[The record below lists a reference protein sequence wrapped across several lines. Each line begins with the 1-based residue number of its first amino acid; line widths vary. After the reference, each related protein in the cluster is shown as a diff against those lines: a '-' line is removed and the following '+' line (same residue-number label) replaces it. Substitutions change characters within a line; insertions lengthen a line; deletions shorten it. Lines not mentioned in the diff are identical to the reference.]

1 MKVLD
6 KLNLGCGQRFHSE
19 WLNADLQPA
28 SSEIQSVDLS
38 RPLPYGKGKFSVV
51 YHSNVLEHIRPV
63 LAVDF
68 MRECARICRTGGILR
83 VAVPDLEQ
91 ICRLYLLKLEEA
103 IQGKPEAREE
113 RAWMLLEMLDQ
124 MTREKSG
131 GCMGEMLRNMPSSL
145 ENFVFSRIGNEGRE
159 FVRAH
164 RSNTSVQKPRKE
176 NWWKRTRKRVRS
188 ICSVGDKQVSLI
200 GKFRLSG
207 EVHHWMYDRFSLM
220 ELMSAVG
227 FTDLKVMASGE
238 SRVPKWREFHL
249 EIGPD
254 GSVHKPDSLIVEGIR
269 Q

>member
-1 MKVLD
+1 MISCD
-6 KLNLGCGQRFHSE
+6 KINLGCGGRYHPA
-19 WLNADLQPA
+19 WVNVDLKPA
-28 SSEIQSVDLS
+28 GPEVYPIDLS
-38 RPLPYGKGKFSVV
+38 REFPYGDGSFSVV

-63 LAVDF
+63 AVEIF
-68 MRECARICRTGGILR
+68 MRECARICRYGGIMR
-83 VAVPDLEQ
+83 VAVPDLEA
-91 ICRLYLLKLEEA
+91 ICRLYLERLEQA
-103 IQGKPEAREE
+103 VLGRAGAREE
-113 RAWMLLEMLDQ
+113 YRWMLMELLDQ

-131 GCMGEMLRNMPSSL
+131 GCMGEMLRNMPSPL

-164 RSNTSVQKPRKE
+164 RSNTSVQKPHKE

-188 ICSVGDKQVSLI
+188 ICSTGDKQVSLI

-220 ELMSAVG
+220 ELMGAVG